1 MGRSEIIIFQH
12 VEWEKPGRIA
22 YAFEDSGLG
31 YSVLNISKEKKA
43 DLPDIGGIAGIVIMG
58 GPMGARDFD
67 AYPGLRD
74 EAKLAR
80 DAVSAGIP
88 VLGVCLGHQIIATA
102 LGAKLKPAGA
112 AELGFAPVDRVSRDE
127 WLPLGKKPVSVLH
140 WHSDT
145 VGCPDGGT
153 VIAST
158 KKTKNQAFRC
168 GSALGLQ
175 FHLEVDTML
184 FEEWLNT
191 KKMTEGLKKSQISRM
206 KDDFEKESPALQVLA
221 DAVFSGFAARCT
233 SFARDH
239 E

>member
-1 MGRSEIIIFQH
+1 MGERLWVDLKLLFFSMQSGKS
-12 VEWEKPGRIA
+12 WGRIA
-22 YAFEDSGLG
+22 YAFEDSGLD

-43 DLPDIGGIAGIVIMG
+43 DLPDIGSIAGIVLMG

-74 EAKLAR
+74 EARLAK

-127 WLPLGKKPVSVLH
+127 WLPLERNRSRSCTGILILLAVPREGS
-140 WHSDT
+140 
-145 VGCPDGGT
+145 

-168 GSALGLQ
+168 GSALDPA
-175 FHLEVDTML
+175 VP
-184 FEEWLNT
+184 
-191 KKMTEGLKKSQISRM
+191 SR
-206 KDDFEKESPALQVLA
+206 
-221 DAVFSGFAARCT
+221 G
-233 SFARDH
+233 
-239 E
+239 